1 MEFDTHIRLKDTGT
15 LDLTTPASFEDVHQR
30 LWDLFKTHCNQVGDG
45 PHGECWLDYSKPLR
59 TRHLI
64 VDMEQDS
71 EQPSSPIHLRFRGG
85 SKPDYLCDILIVFL
99 VLGAFW
105 SLSKLFII
113 GFLAAAAAAAALYFW
128 SGKSFGEE
136 ETAQLK
142 DQIRKAFE
150 AEAEP
155 TEKE

>member
-1 MEFDTHIRLKDTGT
+1 MLSVIPSILKDPQGGDVNIAKIIVSLWLEKCFFRMEFDTHIRLKDTGT

-59 TRHLI
+59 TRHLV

-85 SKPDYLCDILIVFL
+85 SKPEYLCDILHCGLSDL
-99 VLGAFW
+99 VEFIEVADDDV
-105 SLSKLFII
+105 SQTLSGI
-113 GFLAAAAAAAALYFW
+113 G
-128 SGKSFGEE
+128 K
-136 ETAQLK
+136 T
-142 DQIRKAFE
+142 
-150 AEAEP
+150 
-155 TEKE
+155 